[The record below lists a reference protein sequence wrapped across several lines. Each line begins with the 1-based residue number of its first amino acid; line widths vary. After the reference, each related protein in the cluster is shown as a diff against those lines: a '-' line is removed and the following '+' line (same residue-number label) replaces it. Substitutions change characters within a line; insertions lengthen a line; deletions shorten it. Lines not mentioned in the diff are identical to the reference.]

1 MKKFGLLATLGCLVT
16 VGGVYAQWVYGQA
29 SAGSMSESII
39 PQMAGVGESS
49 KKGTISLV
57 TSGLHIVIDDTNG
70 DYKPELRIEGKVVVT
85 FTASPG
91 ADDTVKTSG
100 IKMKYSLS
108 MTENWQYDSDW
119 TEGVDKNI
127 FALQGAYTDVLVG
140 GGNPVP
146 SFEIGASWFQDVI
159 TLNMDPDFKIDTKEK
174 FDTFKSYLNKESS
187 LFTVTV
193 SEVA

>member
-1 MKKFGLLATLGCLVT
+1 MKKFGILATLGCLVT

-85 FTASPG
+85 FTASAG

-119 TEGVDKNI
+119 SGTVDKDI
-127 FALQGAYTDVLVG
+127 FALQGAYTDVLVDED
-140 GGNPVP
+140 PVP
-146 SFEIGASWFQDVI
+146 SFEIDALWFQSVI
-159 TLNMDPDFKIDTKEK
+159 KLNVSDDFKIDTKEK